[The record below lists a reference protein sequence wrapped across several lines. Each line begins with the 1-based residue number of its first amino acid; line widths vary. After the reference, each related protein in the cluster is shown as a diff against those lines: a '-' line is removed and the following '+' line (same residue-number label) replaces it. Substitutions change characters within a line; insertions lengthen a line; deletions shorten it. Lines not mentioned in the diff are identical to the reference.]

1 MPPMNKTLIPGDWVR
16 LEQLINELYALSI
29 TEDISLTDV
38 QSEIVSNDSD
48 IVVLKSD
55 IAVNASDIAFVQS
68 KIYYD
73 AEYRMAI
80 LVS

>member
-1 MPPMNKTLIPGDWVR
+1 MPGDWVR
-16 LEQLINELYALSI
+16 LEQLINELYALTL
-29 TEDISLTDV
+29 TEDISLTDI
-38 QSEIVSNDSD
+38 QSDIVSNDSD

-55 IAVNASDIAFVQS
+55 IAVNASDIAFVES

-73 AEYRMAI
+73 SEYKMAI